1 MLTATV
7 TDWVSTANDGRA
19 DGRPAV
25 AAASDVDHALARS
38 AAGGDSSAFEALYRR
53 HAARIHGVV
62 ARLVGYDRARAED
75 LVQEAFVH
83 AWQAL
88 PAYRFESAFGT
99 WLHRLAVNTALMD
112 LRAARSRPRGSDD
125 EDALEQFGAPDSAGH
140 STALSLDLERAVATL
155 PPRARAVLV
164 LYDVEG
170 WKHEEIAEALG
181 MAVGSSKAQLHRARG
196 LLRERLEGHA

>member
-7 TDWVSTANDGRA
+7 TDWLP
-19 DGRPAV
+19 PAESAT
-25 AAASDVDHALARS
+25 AAAAPVDIDQALARQAS
-38 AAGGDSSAFEALYRR
+38 AGDASAFEALYRR
-53 HAARIHGVV
+53 HAGRVHGVV

-75 LVQEAFVH
+75 LTQETFIR

-112 LRAARSRPRGSDD
+112 LRARRSRPQVDDD
-125 EDALEQFGAPDSAGH
+125 EAALEHAGAPDSAGH
-140 STALSLDLERAVATL
+140 STALTLDLERAVATL

-170 WKHEEIAEALG
+170 WKHEEIADALG

-196 LLRERLEGHA
+196 LLRTRLEAHA